1 VRSNPH
7 LVRIFFTRAALNR
20 LALLAK
26 NSGNSLPPTKKRMEE
41 ETMIPGPFS
50 YHRPATLAD
59 AVKLLSTLG
68 DEARPLAGG
77 HSLVPMM
84 KLRLATP
91 EHLVDLHGIDAL
103 KGIRRDGGKDGIK
116 IVIGAMTTQH
126 ELLASDEIAKSLPIL
141 HEAALLIADPQVRY
155 RGTIGGN
162 VANGDP
168 GNDMPALML
177 TLGASYRLE
186 GTSGGRDIAAAEFYQ
201 GAYFTALEPG
211 EILTAISIPAPAAGH
226 GYAYEKLKRK
236 IGDYA
241 TAAAAVVLTMA
252 GGKVASCAIGL
263 TNLHETPLLAIDAAK
278 AVIGTSLD
286 PATLKKAAA
295 AAVAIMSPATD
306 ARGPA
311 EYRRHVGGIMV
322 TRALTRAAARAS

>member
-1 VRSNPH
+1 
-7 LVRIFFTRAALNR
+7 
-20 LALLAK
+20 
-26 NSGNSLPPTKKRMEE
+26 ME

-50 YHRPATLAD
+50 YYRPSTVAD
-59 AVKLLSTLG
+59 AIKLLSTLG

-84 KLRLATP
+84 KLRLASP
-91 EHLVDLHGIDAL
+91 EHLIDLHGIDGL
-103 KGIRRDGGKDGIK
+103 KGIRRDGNN

-126 ELLASDEIAKSLPIL
+126 QLLASDEIAKSVPIL
-141 HEAALLIADPQVRY
+141 HETALLIADPQVRY

-168 GNDMPALML
+168 GNDMPALMM

-186 GTSGGRDIAAAEFYQ
+186 GKSGSRDVAASEFYQ

-211 EILTAISIPAPAAGH
+211 ELLTSISIPAPAAGH

-236 IGDYA
+236 VGDYA
-241 TAAAAVVLTMA
+241 TAAAAVVLTMS
-252 GGKVASCAIGL
+252 GGKVATCQIGL
-263 TNLHETPLLAIDAAK
+263 TNLSETPLLADDAAK

-286 PATLKKAAA
+286 AATLKKAAA
-295 AAVAIMSPATD
+295 AAVAIMAPAAD
-306 ARGPA
+306 ARGPV
-311 EYRRHVGGIMV
+311 EYRKHVGGIMV
-322 TRALTRAAARAS
+322 TRALTRAAGRAG

>member
-1 VRSNPH
+1 
-7 LVRIFFTRAALNR
+7 
-20 LALLAK
+20 
-26 NSGNSLPPTKKRMEE
+26 
-41 ETMIPGPFS
+41 MIPGSFS
-50 YHRPATLAD
+50 YHRPATVAD
-59 AVKLLSTLG
+59 AVKLLVDLG

-91 EHLVDLHGIDAL
+91 SHLIDLHAVAGL
-103 KGIRRDGGKDGIK
+103 KGIRRDGTN

-126 ELLASDEIAKSLPIL
+126 ELLTSDEIGTSLPIL
-141 HEAALLIADPQVRY
+141 HETAFLIADPQVRY

-177 TLGASYRLE
+177 TLGASYQLQ
-186 GTSGGRDIAAAEFYQ
+186 GPNGARDVVASEFYQ

-211 EILTAISIPAPAAGH
+211 ELLTSVTIPVPAAGH

-236 IGDYA
+236 VGDYA
-241 TAAAAVVLTMA
+241 TAAAAVVLTMS

-263 TNLHETPLLAIDAAK
+263 TNLHETPLLAADAAK

-286 PATLKKAAA
+286 AASLKKAAD
-295 AAVAIMSPATD
+295 AAVAIMSPAAD
-306 ARGPA
+306 ARGPV
-311 EYRRHVGGIMV
+311 EYRKHVGGIMV
-322 TRALTRAAARAS
+322 ARALQRAASRAK

>member
-1 VRSNPH
+1 
-7 LVRIFFTRAALNR
+7 
-20 LALLAK
+20 
-26 NSGNSLPPTKKRMEE
+26 ME

-50 YHRPATLAD
+50 YHRPATVAD
-59 AVKLLSTLG
+59 AVKLLATLG

-91 EHLVDLHGIDAL
+91 EHLVDLHGIDGL
-103 KGIRRDGGKDGIK
+103 KGIRRDGNA

-141 HEAALLIADPQVRY
+141 HETALLIADPQVRY

-168 GNDMPALML
+168 GNDIPALML
-177 TLGASYRLE
+177 TLGAFYRLE
-186 GTSGGRDIAAAEFYQ
+186 GANGARDIAASEFYQ

-211 EILTAISIPAPAAGH
+211 EILTSISIPAPAAGH

-236 IGDYA
+236 VGDYA

-252 GGKVASCAIGL
+252 GGKVAACAIGL
-263 TNLHETPLLAIDAAK
+263 TNLHETPLLAAAAAK
-278 AVIGTSLD
+278 LVIGTSLD
-286 PATLKKAAA
+286 AGTLKKVAAA
-295 AAVAIMSPATD
+295 AEAIMSPAAD
-306 ARGPA
+306 ARGPV
-311 EYRRHVGGIMV
+311 EYRKHVGGIMV

>member
-1 VRSNPH
+1 
-7 LVRIFFTRAALNR
+7 
-20 LALLAK
+20 
-26 NSGNSLPPTKKRMEE
+26 ME
-41 ETMIPGPFS
+41 ETMIPGPFG

-59 AVKLLSTLG
+59 AVNLLATLG

-91 EHLVDLHGIDAL
+91 EHLVDLHGIAGL
-103 KGIRRDGGKDGIK
+103 KGVRRDGNKL
-116 IVIGAMTTQH
+116 VIGAMTTQH
-126 ELLASDEIAKSLPIL
+126 ELLASDEVKKSVPIL
-141 HEAALLIADPQVRY
+141 HETALLIADPQVRY

-168 GNDMPALML
+168 GNDMPALMM

-186 GTSGGRDIAAAEFYQ
+186 GKSGARDVAASEFYQ

-211 EILTAISIPAPAAGH
+211 EILTFVSIPVPPAGH

-236 IGDYA
+236 VGDYA
-241 TAAAAVVLTMA
+241 TAAAAVVLTMS
-252 GGKVASCAIGL
+252 GGQVATCAIGL
-263 TNLHETPLLAIDAAK
+263 TNLAETPLLATDAAK

-286 PATLKKAAA
+286 EASLKKAAA
-295 AAVAIMSPATD
+295 AAQAIMSPASD
-306 ARGPA
+306 ARGPV
-311 EYRRHVGGIMV
+311 EYRKHVGGIMV
-322 TRALTRAAARAS
+322 MRALSRAAAKAG

>member
-1 VRSNPH
+1 
-7 LVRIFFTRAALNR
+7 
-20 LALLAK
+20 
-26 NSGNSLPPTKKRMEE
+26 
-41 ETMIPGPFS
+41 MIPGAFS
-50 YHRPATLAD
+50 YHRPATVAD

-91 EHLVDLHGIDAL
+91 EHLVDLHGIAGL
-103 KGIRRDGGKDGIK
+103 KGIRRDGDN

-126 ELLASDEIAKSLPIL
+126 ELLGSDEIAKSLPIL
-141 HEAALLIADPQVRY
+141 RETAALIADPQVRY
-155 RGTIGGN
+155 MGTIGGN

-177 TLGASYRLE
+177 TLGAYYRLE
-186 GTSGGRDIAAAEFYQ
+186 GPAGAREVAASDFYQ
-201 GAYFTALEPG
+201 GAYFTSLEPG
-211 EILTAISIPAPAAGH
+211 EILTLISIPAPAAGH

-236 IGDYA
+236 VGDYA

-263 TNLHETPLLAIDAAK
+263 TNLHETPLLATDAAK

-286 PATLKKAAA
+286 AATLKKAAA
-295 AAVAIMSPATD
+295 AAEAIMSPAAD
-306 ARGPA
+306 ARGPV
-311 EYRRHVGGIMV
+311 EYRKHVGGIMV

>member
-1 VRSNPH
+1 
-7 LVRIFFTRAALNR
+7 
-20 LALLAK
+20 
-26 NSGNSLPPTKKRMEE
+26 
-41 ETMIPGPFS
+41 MIPGPFN

-59 AVKLLSTLG
+59 AVKLLSSLG

-84 KLRLATP
+84 KLRLASP
-91 EHLVDLHGIDAL
+91 AHLVDLHGIDGL
-103 KGIRRDGGKDGIK
+103 KGIRRDGNK

-126 ELLASDEIAKSLPIL
+126 ELLASSEIGKSLPIL
-141 HEAALLIADPQVRY
+141 HETALLIADPQVRY

-186 GTSGGRDIAAAEFYQ
+186 GPNGARDIAVSEFYQ

-211 EILTAISIPAPAAGH
+211 EILSSVSIPAPAAGH

-236 IGDYA
+236 VGDYA

-252 GGKVASCAIGL
+252 GGKVATCTIGL
-263 TNLHETPLLAIDAAK
+263 TNLHETPLLAADAAK

-286 PATLKKAAA
+286 AASLKKAATA
-295 AAVAIMSPATD
+295 AEAIMSPAAD
-306 ARGPA
+306 ARGPV
-311 EYRRHVGGIMV
+311 EYRKHVGGIMV
-322 TRALTRAAARAS
+322 MRALTRAASRAK

>member
-1 VRSNPH
+1 
-7 LVRIFFTRAALNR
+7 
-20 LALLAK
+20 
-26 NSGNSLPPTKKRMEE
+26 
-41 ETMIPGPFS
+41 MIPGPFS

-59 AVKLLSTLG
+59 AVKLLADLG

-91 EHLVDLHGIDAL
+91 EHLVDLHGIDGL
-103 KGIRRDGGKDGIK
+103 KGIRRDGNK

-126 ELLASDEIAKSLPIL
+126 ELLASDDIAKSLPIL
-141 HEAALLIADPQVRY
+141 QETALLIADPQVRY

-177 TLGASYRLE
+177 TLDASYRLE
-186 GTSGGRDIAAAEFYQ
+186 GANGAREVAASEFYQ

-211 EILTAISIPAPAAGH
+211 EILTSISIPAPAAGH

-236 IGDYA
+236 VGDYA
-241 TAAAAVVLTMA
+241 TAAAAVILTV
-252 GGKVASCAIGL
+252 KQ
-263 TNLHETPLLAIDAAK
+263 
-278 AVIGTSLD
+278 GTC
-286 PATLKKAAA
+286 TA
-295 AAVAIMSPATD
+295 AAVALTNVGDTPLFAAAAGQALVGTRLDGTAIVEAVRQATSLAQPAAD
-306 ARGPA
+306 QHGPA
-311 EYRRHVGGIMV
+311 DFRKHIAGVMVG
-322 TRALTRAAARAS
+322 RAIQRAKERAA

>member
-1 VRSNPH
+1 
-7 LVRIFFTRAALNR
+7 
-20 LALLAK
+20 
-26 NSGNSLPPTKKRMEE
+26 
-41 ETMIPGPFS
+41 MIPGSFS
-50 YHRPATLAD
+50 YHRPGTVAD

-68 DEARPLAGG
+68 EEARPLAGG
-77 HSLVPMM
+77 HSLLPMM

-91 EHLVDLHGIDAL
+91 EHLVDLHGIDGL
-103 KGIRRDGGKDGIK
+103 KGIRRDGNR

-126 ELLASDEIAKSLPIL
+126 QLLASDEIAKSLPIL
-141 HEAALLIADPQVRY
+141 HETALLIADPQVRY
-155 RGTIGGN
+155 LGTIGGN
-162 VANGDP
+162 VATGAP

-186 GTSGGRDIAAAEFYQ
+186 GAAGARDIAASEFYQ

-211 EILTAISIPAPAAGH
+211 EILTSISIPAPAAGH

-252 GGKVASCAIGL
+252 GGKVSSCAIGL
-263 TNLHETPLLAIDAAK
+263 TNLHETPLLAADAAK

-286 PATLKKAAA
+286 AATLKQAAA
-295 AAVAIMSPATD
+295 AAVAIMSPAAD
-306 ARGPA
+306 ARGPV
-311 EYRRHVGGIMV
+311 EYRKHVGGIMV
-322 TRALTRAAARAS
+322 TRALTRAAGRAG

>member
-1 VRSNPH
+1 
-7 LVRIFFTRAALNR
+7 
-20 LALLAK
+20 
-26 NSGNSLPPTKKRMEE
+26 
-41 ETMIPGPFS
+41 MIPGPFT
-50 YHRPATLAD
+50 YYRPATVAD

-68 DEARPLAGG
+68 EEARPLAGG

-91 EHLVDLHGIDAL
+91 EHLVDLHGVASL
-103 KGIRRDGGKDGIK
+103 KGIRRDGSN

-126 ELLASDEIAKSLPIL
+126 ELLASDEIGKSLPIL
-141 HEAALLIADPQVRY
+141 HETALLIADPQVRY

-168 GNDMPALML
+168 GNDMPALMM

-186 GTSGGRDIAAAEFYQ
+186 GKTDARDVAATEFYQ
-201 GAYFTALEPG
+201 GAYFTSLEPG
-211 EILTAISIPAPAAGH
+211 ELLTSISIPVPAAGH

-236 IGDYA
+236 VGDYA

-252 GGKVASCAIGL
+252 GGKVATCAIGL
-263 TNLHETPLLAIDAAK
+263 TNLSETPLLATDAAR

-295 AAVAIMSPATD
+295 AAVAIMSPAAD
-306 ARGPA
+306 ARGPV
-311 EYRRHVGGIMV
+311 EYRKHVGGIMV
-322 TRALTRAAARAS
+322 MRALSRAAAGAS

>member
-1 VRSNPH
+1 
-7 LVRIFFTRAALNR
+7 
-20 LALLAK
+20 
-26 NSGNSLPPTKKRMEE
+26 
-41 ETMIPGPFS
+41 MIPGPFS
-50 YHRPATLAD
+50 YHRPATVAD
-59 AVKLLSTLG
+59 AVKLLSSLG
-68 DEARPLAGG
+68 EEARPLAGG

-91 EHLVDLHGIDAL
+91 EHLVDLHGVAAL
-103 KGIRRDGGKDGIK
+103 KGIRRDGEA

-126 ELLASDEIAKSLPIL
+126 ELLASDEIGKFLPIL
-141 HEAALLIADPQVRY
+141 DETALLIADPQVRY

-168 GNDMPALML
+168 GNDMPALMM

-186 GTSGGRDIAAAEFYQ
+186 GPSGAREVPAGEFYQ

-211 EILTAISIPAPAAGH
+211 ELLTAISIPVPPAGH

-236 IGDYA
+236 VGDYA
-241 TAAAAVVLTMA
+241 TAAAAVMLTMA
-252 GGKVASCAIGL
+252 GGKVTTCRIGL
-263 TNLHETPLLAIDAAK
+263 TNLAETPLLAEDAAK

-295 AAVAIMSPATD
+295 AAEAIMSPAAD
-306 ARGPA
+306 ARGPV
-311 EYRRHVGGIMV
+311 EYRKHVGGIMV
-322 TRALTRAAARAS
+322 MRALQRAAGRAS

>member
-1 VRSNPH
+1 
-7 LVRIFFTRAALNR
+7 
-20 LALLAK
+20 
-26 NSGNSLPPTKKRMEE
+26 
-41 ETMIPGPFS
+41 MIPGPFS
-50 YHRPATLAD
+50 YHRPTTLAD
-59 AVKLLSTLG
+59 AVKLLASLG

-91 EHLVDLHGIDAL
+91 EHLVDLHGIAGL
-103 KGIRRDGGKDGIK
+103 KGIRREGNR

-141 HEAALLIADPQVRY
+141 QEAASLIADPQVRY
-155 RGTIGGN
+155 RGTLGGN

-177 TLGASYRLE
+177 TLGASYVLE
-186 GTSGGRDIAAAEFYQ
+186 GASGVREVAASEFYQ

-211 EILTAISIPAPAAGH
+211 EILTAISVPVPAAGH

-236 IGDYA
+236 VGDYA

-252 GGKVASCAIGL
+252 SGKVASCAIGL
-263 TNLHETPLLAIDAAK
+263 TNLHETPLLATDAAK

-286 PATLKKAAA
+286 VATLKKAAA
-295 AAVAIMSPATD
+295 AAEAIMSPAAD
-306 ARGPA
+306 ARGPV
-311 EYRRHVGGIMV
+311 EYRKHVGGIMV
-322 TRALTRAAARAS
+322 ARALTRAAGRAR

>member
-1 VRSNPH
+1 
-7 LVRIFFTRAALNR
+7 
-20 LALLAK
+20 
-26 NSGNSLPPTKKRMEE
+26 
-41 ETMIPGPFS
+41 MIPGPFS
-50 YHRPATLAD
+50 YHRPATVAD

-91 EHLVDLHGIDAL
+91 EHLVDLHGIDGL
-103 KGIRRDGGKDGIK
+103 KGIRRDGNR

-141 HEAALLIADPQVRY
+141 HETALLIADPQVRY
-155 RGTIGGN
+155 SGTIGGN

-168 GNDMPALML
+168 GNDMPALMM

-186 GTSGGRDIAAAEFYQ
+186 GPAGARDIAASEFYQ

-211 EILTAISIPAPAAGH
+211 EILTSISIPAPAAGH

-252 GGKVASCAIGL
+252 GGKVASL
-263 TNLHETPLLAIDAAK
+263 RDRPHQ
-278 AVIGTSLD
+278 S
-286 PATLKKAAA
+286 
-295 AAVAIMSPATD
+295 
-306 ARGPA
+306 ARN
-311 EYRRHVGGIMV
+311 
-322 TRALTRAAARAS
+322 AAARGRRGQGRDRHQPRRRHAEEGRGGGGGDHVAGRGCPRAGRIPQACRRHHGDAGAAARRRPRKLREDQQWQRPM

>member
-1 VRSNPH
+1 
-7 LVRIFFTRAALNR
+7 
-20 LALLAK
+20 
-26 NSGNSLPPTKKRMEE
+26 
-41 ETMIPGPFS
+41 
-50 YHRPATLAD
+50 
-59 AVKLLSTLG
+59 
-68 DEARPLAGG
+68 
-77 HSLVPMM
+77 MM

-91 EHLVDLHGIDAL
+91 EHLVDLHGIAGL
-103 KGIRRDGGKDGIK
+103 KGIRREGNR

-126 ELLASDEIAKSLPIL
+126 ELLASDDIAKSLPIL

-177 TLGASYRLE
+177 TFGASYCLE
-186 GTSGGRDIAAAEFYQ
+186 GSGGTREVAAMDFYQ

-211 EILTAISIPAPAAGH
+211 EILTSISIPAPAAGH

-236 IGDYA
+236 VGDYA
-241 TAAAAVVLTMA
+241 TAAAAVMLTMS

-263 TNLHETPLLAIDAAK
+263 TNLHETPLLATEAAK

-286 PATLKKAAA
+286 AATLKKAAA
-295 AAVAIMSPATD
+295 AAEAIMSPAAD
-306 ARGPA
+306 ARGPV
-311 EYRRHVGGIMV
+311 EYRKHVGGIMV
-322 TRALTRAAARAS
+322 ARALTRAASRAG